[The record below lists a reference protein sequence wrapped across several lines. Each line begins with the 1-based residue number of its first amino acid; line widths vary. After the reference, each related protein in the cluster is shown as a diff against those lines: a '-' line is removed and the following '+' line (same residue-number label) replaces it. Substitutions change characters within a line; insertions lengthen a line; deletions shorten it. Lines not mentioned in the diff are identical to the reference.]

1 MTGESLLAVDRD
13 SANFE
18 RLRELNGFGDSTM
31 TGDIPIKPEF
41 VGSHAYPLIC
51 PPLGWVSSFPSNI
64 PIPLVDKTVDKNQ
77 QAMDD
82 LFKQERPPDL
92 TDAEY

>member
-1 MTGESLLAVDRD
+1 M
-13 SANFE
+13 
-18 RLRELNGFGDSTM
+18 NGFGDSAT

-41 VGSHAYPLIC
+41 VGSCTYPLIC
-51 PPLGWVSSFPSNI
+51 PPFGWVSSFPSNI
-64 PIPLVDKTVDKNQ
+64 PIPLVNKTVDKNQ
-77 QAMDD
+77 QAMDA